1 MMGELVSNGRLTV
14 FQDLIVIHFSTF
26 MAPFF
31 GSKSA
36 TASRIVVAFV
46 KL

>member
-36 TASRIVVAFV
+36 AASRIVVAFV